1 MSVVTHRTAAGSPR
15 LRRVRAVLAGA
26 LVLGFGTTSTLASW
40 TDGEY
45 GTGSFAAS
53 VFGTESQTS
62 SSSWASHT
70 PAANAAMLVF
80 NATAMPPAV
89 SYYTWIDI
97 RTTSTSTTG
106 GTVALSNSSN
116 NSGLLLS
123 VLEYRVVRTATT
135 GTTCAAAAFSGSP
148 IWIVGPSYT
157 SITSVPSPAVS
168 SPITAPGGATPQLRF
183 CFETRIQSGASNT
196 YQGTTG
202 SVTWR
207 FTSTST

>member
-1 MSVVTHRTAAGSPR
+1 MSAVNHRAAANPPR
-15 LRRVRAVLAGA
+15 LRKIRAVLAGA

-53 VFGTESQTS
+53 IFGTESQTA

-70 PAANAAMLVF
+70 PAANSAMLVF
-80 NATAMPPAV
+80 NATAMSPAV
-89 SYYTWIDI
+89 SYYAWIDI
-97 RTTSTSTTG
+97 RTTSTTTTS

-116 NSGLLLS
+116 DSGALLP
-123 VLEYRVVRTATT
+123 VLQYRAVRTAATN
-135 GTTCAAAAFSGSP
+135 TTCAAAAFTGSP
-148 IWIVGPSYT
+148 VWIVGPSYT
-157 SITSVPSPAVS
+157 SITSVPTPAVS
-168 SPITAPGGATPQLRF
+168 SPVTAPGGTTPQLRF

-202 SVTWR
+202 SVTWQ
-207 FTSTST
+207 FTTTST